1 MMAKSIKGHTD
12 FAVGF
17 QQQDIT
23 FVYVKDVVAA
33 VFLALTRGTVGRAY
47 FLTDGAVYQSATFSD
62 LIHEALGRPWWIRVT
77 APIWVLRLVCGAGE
91 WYGRRTGQ
99 LIALNKDKFNILRQR
114 NWQCDIEPARR
125 ELGFQPQYD
134 LRRGVEETIR
144 WYQDHKWL

>member
-1 MMAKSIKGHTD
+1 M
-12 FAVGF
+12 
-17 QQQDIT
+17 
-23 FVYVKDVVAA
+23 VAA

-62 LIHEALGRPWWIRVT
+62 LIHEALGRPWGIRVT
-77 APIWVLRLVCGAGE
+77 APIGVLRLVCGAGE

-134 LRRGVEETIR
+134 LRLGVEETIR
-144 WYQDHKWL
+144 WYQDQKWL